1 MFVGDTGSQA
11 HMMHHRHSERINV
24 AASSNKAVF
33 GNDLFLPIEETADLC
48 NLLDVQLC
56 TGMSKQLLAPQ
67 CLAVDSSQY
76 SLCTEV
82 GMYVLKPGAMV
93 DFKRSDL
100 AFFMPLVD
108 GLYQAEESVVLSAM
122 RLAEEKK

>member
-1 MFVGDTGSQA
+1 
-11 HMMHHRHSERINV
+11 
-24 AASSNKAVF
+24 
-33 GNDLFLPIEETADLC
+33 
-48 NLLDVQLC
+48 
-56 TGMSKQLLAPQ
+56 
-67 CLAVDSSQY
+67 
-76 SLCTEV
+76 
-82 GMYVLKPGAMV
+82 V